1 MNRQPHSLAREVIV
15 AEAIREVV
23 SELRMIAPADYVA
36 FLHTERYANVADI
49 VDSAAELYFQPGT
62 LRMGHGGEVHFD
74 WDQPPRIVLD
84 LELKPTG
91 ATVYFTLSLT
101 DKHAAV
107 DVNYV
112 AFDEPSDDPEV
123 NSSFLRETIEAAR
136 IRKSEPARMAG

>member
-62 LRMGHGGEVHFD
+62 LRMGHGAEVHFD

-91 ATVYFTLSLT
+91 ATVHFPLSLA

>member
-62 LRMGHGGEVHFD
+62 LRMGHGGEVHLD